1 MPLPELGNRNVV
13 QLEDSKNIPPS
24 GPWPRLL
31 LIPAGCFS
39 QPGSVEHTD
48 SWESKAS
55 PRQLVRLACFQG
67 RIWNSY
73 RICAIG
79 IEGFRLTQAPSD
91 RHKLMLSAASYLP
104 LHKTGGAPTASGR
117 MKPTVSGYLFGSEH
131 RTAFANT
138 FEYFGCRA
146 RISYPLPS
154 RAYGFLGLATMLPQT
169 N

>member
-1 MPLPELGNRNVV
+1 PSVMPGRHGESGGDCSNRRPDQANNLAITGAGKTRDVV
-13 QLEDSKNIPPS
+13 QLKDLKNIPPS

-39 QPGSVEHTD
+39 QPGSVEHID

-79 IEGFRLTQAPSD
+79 IEGFRLTQATSD

-117 MKPTVSGYLFGSEH
+117 IKPTVSGYLFGS
-131 RTAFANT
+131 
-138 FEYFGCRA
+138 
-146 RISYPLPS
+146 
-154 RAYGFLGLATMLPQT
+154 
-169 N
+169 